1 MQNLVD
7 GVTGEDHVE
16 ISVIVDI
23 ADGDR
28 PVGVAAREQGSG
40 DELALDAT
48 LGSSLVR
55 QQHATPIDRNRIDV
69 AVAIEIRQR
78 HILGIPTLQQLT
90 TLDEDPLDCG
100 AGSDTCP
107 CELTGW
113 RPISGEEGEDIMHY
127 PGPDELNSIGTYRVV
142 VKDDDDGDDRLIEA
156 GDAKDQNTTILIRS
170 YGISNQGSRRM
181 LEATVTKSF

>member
-1 MQNLVD
+1 MNKRRPAAKKNERGYILLVSIM
-7 GVTGEDHVE
+7 
-16 ISVIVDI
+16 ISAVLTLMGFLVLHTVWFDSKTAY
-23 ADGDR
+23 ADR
-28 PVGVAAREQGSG
+28 QSQVAFHLAESG
-40 DELALDAT
+40 MAWGISKLNELDT
-48 LGSSLVR
+48 
-55 QQHATPIDRNRIDV
+55 DF
-69 AVAIEIRQR
+69 
-78 HILGIPTLQQLT
+78 T
-90 TLDEDPLDCG
+90 TFNELLDEDPLDCG

-142 VKDDDDGDDRLIEA
+142 VKDDDDGDDRLTEA